1 MVGIL
6 LVMGAVVATV
16 VAVLAGGLLLPSRH
30 VVQRARHLSV
40 PLDVAWR
47 RVADPARYAEWQ
59 RQVRSVDVLAAQP
72 LRWREFTIEGA
83 FAWEA
88 IVVEAPHR
96 FVATSIDDDVQRRP
110 ERTVDLVA
118 SDGGTRVTC
127 TETTLHANPITRF
140 VYRYLLRPEPA
151 IDALLDDLAAAGLS
165 PPAA

>member
-6 LVMGAVVATV
+6 LAMGAVVATV

-30 VVQRARHLSV
+30 VVARSRHLSV
-40 PLDVAWR
+40 PPDVAWR
-47 RVADPARYAEWQ
+47 RVADPARYAAWQ
-59 RQVRSVDVLAAQP
+59 RHVRSVDVLAAQP
-72 LRWREFTIEGA
+72 LRWREFTVEGA

-88 IVVEAPHR
+88 SVVEAPHR

-110 ERTVDLVA
+110 ERALHLEATDA
-118 SDGGTRVTC
+118 GTRVTC
-127 TETTLHANPITRF
+127 TETAHHANPITRF

-151 IDALLDDLAAAGLS
+151 IDALLDDLAAGLT